1 MTTIIC
7 TQVSTNRSTPR
18 IWLEG
23 LRLARGQFTPEARY
37 SVTRQGDQVILTLCA
52 DGKRKVSQRS
62 QKPVIDLCAK
72 VIAEWFPVGEK
83 LRAVIRKGKIVI
95 RRLAN
100 TTKAL
105 LRDRRLLAKL
115 RSGQP
120 LDMVS
125 MFSGGGVMDR
135 ALHDGF
141 ARAGIRTRTMVSAE
155 LEGTYMDANL
165 RANACMHD
173 DQSVFINGPVQDI
186 DLGKATKAS
195 IMACGLPCTGFSS
208 SGKARRKLV
217 HAEAHPESGALFFT
231 FLSWVQAFQPAI
243 IVLENVKAMLTSASM
258 EVIRSTL
265 GAWSYSLYETV
276 INGCDFGALENRD
289 RAVVICM
296 SKDLAAHGGFD
307 LGDIKPLQVKPAS
320 LSEALDPTIGE
331 DDSRWTIHEYLERKA
346 ITDAKAGKGFA
357 RQLFD
362 GSEPHISVVTRQYQK
377 VRSTDPHIK
386 HPTLPRV
393 TRLLTPAEHARVK
406 GLPEGWIESCELADS
421 RAHEVL
427 GQSII
432 FPAFE
437 AVGAALG
444 ENLQALNKIFRP
456 STPVAAIN
464 DAAFNSNTQVG
475 LAV

>member
-1 MTTIIC
+1 MTTIIS
-7 TQVSTNRSTPR
+7 TQVSTNRNTPR

-23 LRLARGQFTPEARY
+23 LRLARGEFTPEARY
-37 SVTRQGDQVILTLCA
+37 NITFKDGQVVLTLCP
-52 DGKRKVSQRS
+52 DGERKVSQRS
-62 QKPVIDLCAK
+62 KKPVIDLCAK
-72 VIAEWFPVGEK
+72 VIAQWFPVGQK

-105 LRDRRLLAKL
+105 LRDRRLLTKL
-115 RSGQP
+115 RNGEP

-125 MFSGGGVMDR
+125 MFSGAGVMDR

-141 ARAGIRTRTMVSAE
+141 ARAGIRTRTLVSAE

-173 DQSVFINGPVQDI
+173 EASVFINAPVQDI
-186 DLGKATKAS
+186 DLGNVPKAS
-195 IMACGLPCTGFSS
+195 VMACGLPCTGFSS
-208 SGKARRKLV
+208 SGKAKRKLD
-217 HAEAHPESGALFFT
+217 HAESHPESGALFFS
-231 FLSWVQAFQPAI
+231 FLSWVQAFQPAV

-265 GAWSYSLYETV
+265 SSWSYSLFETV
-276 INGCDFGALENRD
+276 LNGCDYGALENRD

-296 SKDLAAHGGFD
+296 SKDLADAGAFN
-307 LGDIKPLQVKPAS
+307 LGNIKPLQAKPAT
-320 LSEALDPTIGE
+320 LRDALDPTIG
-331 DDSRWTIHEYLERKA
+331 DDDARWTIHEYLEKKELADKA
-346 ITDAKAGKGFA
+346 NGKGFM
-357 RQLFD
+357 RQLYTGD
-362 GSEPHISVVTRQYQK
+362 EESINTVTRAYAK

-386 HPTLPRV
+386 HPTKPRV
-393 TRLLTPAEHARVK
+393 TRLLTPTEHAAVK
-406 GLPEGWIESCELADS
+406 GCPAGWIESCELADS

-432 FPAFE
+432 FPVFE
-437 AVGAALG
+437 AVGVALG
-444 ENLQALNKIFRP
+444 ENMQTLKRLAEP
-456 STPVAAIN
+456 TPATN
-464 DAAFNSNTQVG
+464 DPTFDHHSQEA